1 MLVGSNVVGIGLAAL
16 TLTVNEVVL
25 VGSYVVGIG
34 LAALTLTV
42 NEVVLVGSYVVGIGL
57 TTLALTVD
65 EVVLVRS
72 YVVGVFCTAG
82 TLAIGEIV
90 AESFALGCTA
100 LTGSGIGAGRIIK
113 CVNVFVACS
122 EKRVK
127 TGDLTYNALET
138 LAGSEGEYEHAKHK
152 NKQRGFFKVSHW
164 FDILSFLL
172 FFAPSYYTI
181 ISQKSKPKSDGFNS
195 QINNGKFMQN
205 ATLKSL
211 STLKGC
217 KAQIKFLKTRKKA
230 SHGRDHPQREAFVLF
245 NLISRS
251 AWNYF
256 FTALINIKPMRI
268 SPTVQPLSIQ

>member
-1 MLVGSNVVGIGLAAL
+1 MLAGSNVVGIGLTALTLAVNEVVLVGSNVVGISLTALALAVNEVVLVGSYVVRISLAAL
-16 TLTVNEVVL
+16 ALTVNEVVL
-25 VGSYVVGIG
+25 VGSYVVR
-34 LAALTLTV
+34 
-42 NEVVLVGSYVVGIGL
+42 IGL
-57 TTLALTVD
+57 TALALAIG
-65 EVVLVRS
+65 EGVLVRS

-127 TGDLTYNALET
+127 TGDLRYNALKTGDLTYNALET

-181 ISQKSKPKSDGFNS
+181 ISQKSKPKSNGFNS

-205 ATLKSL
+205 ATFKSL

-217 KAQIKFLKTRKKA
+217 
-230 SHGRDHPQREAFVLF
+230 
-245 NLISRS
+245 
-251 AWNYF
+251 
-256 FTALINIKPMRI
+256 RI
-268 SPTVQPLSIQ
+268 